1 MEEEGLTWRELFE
14 WAAEVGLSPSEL
26 LDMEL
31 WQVYSYMKGY
41 KRRMLQ
47 LSSHAL
53 YSGYWS
59 AYYSS
64 SKRSRSPKFMLEK
77 MQQQLERDEKG
88 TDLQGPDVETFMRRE
103 NARIQRMKARAKNH
117 ESESK
122 E

>member
-1 MEEEGLTWRELFE
+1 
-14 WAAEVGLSPSEL
+14 
-26 LDMEL
+26 MEL